1 MQLRSATSDT
11 QPLERLVGA
20 RIVAFAGIG
29 NPAAFRTSLEN
40 LGADLAGFRP
50 FPDHHAYTAADL
62 AAIHDWATELRA
74 DLVVT
79 TLKDLVK
86 VRTERRGDI
95 PLFALEIALEILPG
109 GDSSA
114 SLDTLLE
121 PVVTRA
127 AGRMVHP

>member
-1 MQLRSATSDT
+1 VQLRSATSDT
-11 QPLERLVGA
+11 QPLDCLAGR

-40 LGADLAGFRP
+40 LSAELPGFRS
-50 FPDHHAYTAADL
+50 FPDHHAYTASDL
-62 AAIHDWATELRA
+62 AAIRDWATDLRA

-86 VRTERRGDI
+86 VRTERLGDI

-121 PVVTRA
+121 PVVARA
-127 AGRMVHP
+127 AGRMSHP